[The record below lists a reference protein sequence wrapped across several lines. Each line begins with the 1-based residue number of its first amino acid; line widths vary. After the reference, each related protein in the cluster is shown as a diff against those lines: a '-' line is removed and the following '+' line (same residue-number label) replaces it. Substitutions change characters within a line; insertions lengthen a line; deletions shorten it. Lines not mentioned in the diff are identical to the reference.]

1 MSAHSILLVAI
12 ISQVAYIVGELLF
25 KAAMDLT
32 TTAGHRSP
40 RFAIRFLGGCVGIA
54 TSFFLWLGLLA
65 ERPLSYLFPFQSLNA
80 VVIAIGA
87 AVFLGEK
94 LTPRLV
100 LSIVLVTM
108 GVGLVLAS

>member
-12 ISQVAYIVGELLF
+12 TSQVAYIVGELFF
-25 KAAMDLT
+25 KAAMDQT
-32 TTAGHRSP
+32 SGAGHRGA
-40 RFAIRFLGGCVGIA
+40 RFALRFLGGFAGIA
-54 TSFFLWLGLLA
+54 ISFLLWIGLLA

-87 AVFLGEK
+87 ALFFGEK
-94 LTPRLV
+94 LSPRLL
-100 LSIVLVTM
+100 LSILLVTV